1 MSSYSSWVSVP
12 SVSIWSYISC
22 CCFSISAS
30 NSIWVLRSELMAGV
44 GDSAASSGMPSWPL
58 RSAMVR
64 ASSSFCARSSCTL
77 ALSSSTDI
85 PSKSAISLLHRH
97 TRERRLSGRGTKAPA
112 LRGLAVGPRSRS
124 RPGRG
129 PCCAGLHWAPHQA
142 GPASDRA
149 QRLPG
154 MGAASAPLAPPQL
167 CERDDRVEKSETR
180 KGELDRV
187 ETTHMSC

>member
-64 ASSSFCARSSCTL
+64 ASSSFCARSSCTF

-85 PSKSAISLLHRH
+85 PSKSAISLRPD

-129 PCCAGLHWAPHQA
+129 LAPDYTGHLTRPDRPRIARNASPEWELRVLRWLRLSSVTSVMADESIAKLELAPHIS
-142 GPASDRA
+142 G
-149 QRLPG
+149 
-154 MGAASAPLAPPQL
+154 
-167 CERDDRVEKSETR
+167 
-180 KGELDRV
+180 
-187 ETTHMSC
+187 

>member
-30 NSIWVLRSELMAGV
+30 NSICVFRSELMAGV

-97 TRERRLSGRGTKAPA
+97 TRERRLSGRHQAPA
-112 LRGLAVGPRSRS
+112 PRGLAVGPRSR
-124 RPGRG
+124 PGRG
-129 PCCAGLHWAPHQA
+129 PC
-142 GPASDRA
+142 RA
-149 QRLPG
+149 TLGTSPG
-154 MGAASAPLAPPQL
+154 RTANFAPPKWL
-167 CERDDRVEKSETR
+167 RTA
-180 KGELDRV
+180 L
-187 ETTHMSC
+187 HSCRAPPRLQPRSSRA